1 MTADSRHRSSFEL
14 LRFGGSAVSAELA
27 VVELEGRFAGQ
38 RGRFARPPLL
48 VVEQDDAPRVEL
60 APVRSTAQD
69 EGWRG
74 TYAVPLRALDGGRF
88 ALGARGTLLE
98 LPAPDWVDHGDRL
111 AAVARDAN
119 GLRRRVEAL
128 EDDVVAARAD
138 AEAARAA
145 LAQAVADAE
154 QAVRAETA
162 QRIDDLERE
171 VVEAHKI
178 AASDAAQAGK
188 EAETTRRTAVQQ
200 TAAEHDVR
208 VRAAERLADE
218 AEARAQL
225 AEERARAADQRAE
238 EADRRAEERVEEA
251 EERTRVEAA
260 GAEVLRADLAEERER
275 AQGAIEELLQRL
287 EGGSGDPPTA
297 RAPAPEPPAPA
308 AEPETTQAPAATDQ
322 PDETRPI
329 PLGQRPAGAR
339 RVGLTAPPAPDPP
352 RGPSLSPW
360 IAVGALALF
369 AFVVLGLAFGF
380 LG

>member
-1 MTADSRHRSSFEL
+1 
-14 LRFGGSAVSAELA
+14 
-27 VVELEGRFAGQ
+27 
-38 RGRFARPPLL
+38 
-48 VVEQDDAPRVEL
+48 
-60 APVRSTAQD
+60 
-69 EGWRG
+69 
-74 TYAVPLRALDGGRF
+74 
-88 ALGARGTLLE
+88 
-98 LPAPDWVDHGDRL
+98 
-111 AAVARDAN
+111 
-119 GLRRRVEAL
+119 
-128 EDDVVAARAD
+128 
-138 AEAARAA
+138 
-145 LAQAVADAE
+145 VADAE

-218 AEARAQL
+218 ADARAQL

-260 GAEVLRADLAEERER
+260 GAEVLRAELAEERER

-297 RAPAPEPPAPA
+297 RAPAPAPA

-339 RVGLTAPPAPDPP
+339 RVGLTAPPAPDLP

-369 AFVVLGLAFGF
+369 AFIVLGLAFGF

>member
-1 MTADSRHRSSFEL
+1 VTADSRHRSSFEL

-48 VVEQDDAPRVEL
+48 VIEQDDAPRVEL
-60 APVRSTAQD
+60 APVRSTLHD
-69 EGWRG
+69 ERWRG
-74 TYAVPLRALDGGRF
+74 SYAVPLRALDEGRF

-98 LPAPDWVDHGDRL
+98 LPAPDWVDDGDRL
-111 AAVARDAN
+111 AALARDAN

-128 EDDVVAARAD
+128 EDDVAAARAD
-138 AEAARAA
+138 ADAARAA
-145 LAQAVADAE
+145 LDQAVADVE

-178 AASDAAQAGK
+178 AGSDAAQARK
-188 EAETTRRTAVQQ
+188 EAETARSTAVQQ

-208 VRAAERLADE
+208 VRAGERLA
-218 AEARAQL
+218 AEADARAEA

-238 EADRRAEERVEEA
+238 EAEDRA
-251 EERTRVEAA
+251 RVEAA
-260 GAEVLRADLAEERER
+260 GAEVLRAELAEERER

-287 EGGSGDPPTA
+287 EGGPGDPPTA
-297 RAPAPEPPAPA
+297 QAPAPERPAAPA
-308 AEPETTQAPAATDQ
+308 DPETTQAPPVTDKQ
-322 PDETRPI
+322 DETRPI
-329 PLGQRPAGAR
+329 PLSQRPAGPR
-339 RVGLTAPPAPDPP
+339 RAGLTAPPAPEVP
-352 RGPSLSPW
+352 RVQHGPSLSPW
-360 IAVGALALF
+360 VAVGALALF
-369 AFVVLGLAFGF
+369 AFIVLGLALGF